1 MMRFPKSICI
11 RNSILLYASVAAA
24 FPAPNQHPFNYGSH
38 EASVP
43 GNHNVSVKFFAEL
56 EEFARLV
63 DIAYCVGVTGIQ
75 APFECASRCDEF
87 PGYQLVDVRLTLPL
101 GFTVFAWLERR
112 YVTDSGTEQTWNTG
126 PLMSDSCG
134 YIALDHGGKRII
146 VAFRGTYSIMNTIV
160 DLATI
165 PQEYVPYPGD
175 PDDDPDSDAEEL
187 PSHRGLLSRPWRWF
201 KKAKHRFASW
211 SSGRD
216 GLSCTGQGKGPV
228 IMYGDYLAVEDRP
241 EGPKCANCTVHMG
254 FFSSW
259 KDCRRLIVPHLKHL
273 HKLHPSYKLHL
284 VGHSLGGAVAAL
296 AALETEVMGWHPTV
310 TTFGEPRI
318 GNSGLRDYLN
328 ALFKLDGSDNE
339 DGNGGRYRRMTH
351 SSDPVPLLPLT
362 EWGYKMHSG
371 EIYIS
376 KPELQPSVPDLRV
389 CDGDEDRECIF
400 GGEANAPFAGPP
412 GPEPDDGAE
421 AKTMKEQ
428 EMEIERLWGFPA
440 RYRIWQLFFAH
451 RDYFWRLGLCVKGGD
466 PIDWGRR
473 YDNLTEEE
481 SGEPELVG

>member
-1 MMRFPKSICI
+1 MRFPESIAI
-11 RNSILLYASVAAA
+11 RNLLLLCVSVAAG
-24 FPAPNQHPFNYGSH
+24 FPASSQHPFNY
-38 EASVP
+38 EASVS
-43 GNHNVSVKFFAEL
+43 GNHNVSTKLFAEL
-56 EEFARLV
+56 EELARLV

-75 APFECASRCDEF
+75 PPFECASRCDEF
-87 PGYQLVDVRLTLPL
+87 PKYQLVDVRLALPPSSA
-101 GFTVFAWLERR
+101 TCARLERNC
-112 YVTDSGTEQTWNTG
+112 VADTGTKQTWNTG

-134 YIALDHGGKRII
+134 YIALDHSGKRII

-165 PQEYVPYPGD
+165 PQEYVPYPED
-175 PDDDPDSDAEEL
+175 PDDDSDSDAEEL
-187 PSHRGLLSRPWRWF
+187 PVHRGLLSRPWRWF

-216 GLSCTGQGKGPV
+216 GLSCTGKV
-228 IMYGDYLAVEDRP
+228 SDIMYGDYSEVEDRP
-241 EGPKCANCTVHMG
+241 EGPRCFNCTVHMG
-254 FFSSW
+254 FFASW
-259 KDCRRLIVPHLKHL
+259 KDCRRLVIPHLKHL
-273 HKLHPSYKLHL
+273 HELHPSYQLYL

-296 AALETEVMGWHPTV
+296 AALETEALGWHPMV

-328 ALFKLDGSDNE
+328 ALFKLNNSDNE
-339 DGNGGRYRRMTH
+339 DGMGGRYRRMTH
-351 SSDPVPLLPLT
+351 TNDPVPLLPLT

-376 KPELQPSVPDLRV
+376 KPELQPSVSDLRL
-389 CDGDEDRECIF
+389 CDGDEDTECIF
-400 GGEANAPFAGPP
+400 GGEAGASFVEALGA
-412 GPEPDDGAE
+412 EPDEGAE

-451 RDYFWRLGLCVKGGD
+451 RDYFWCLGLCVKGGD

-473 YDNLTEEE
+473 YDNITEQEL
-481 SGEPELVG
+481 GEPEWLGDVL